1 MHNIKRTHGGKNI
14 SVRDGTCRVTFK
26 STDEF
31 PAKVTGNKMSEK
43 TVKNT
48 ILFPLVKDIFMI
60 QLTGAATVGCVH
72 ICFCK
77 YRFTYN
83 VRVFTFFSLT
93 LKLN

>member
-14 SVRDGTCRVTFK
+14 SVREGTCRVTFK
-26 STDEF
+26 PTDEF

-48 ILFPLVKDIFMI
+48 IHFPLVKDIFMI
-60 QLTGAATVGCVH
+60 QFTGAATVGCVH

-77 YRFTYN
+77 YRFTYTMY
-83 VRVFTFFSLT
+83 VYLLSSH
-93 LKLN
+93 

>member
-31 PAKVTGNKMSEK
+31 PAKVTGNKMSEI
-43 TVKNT
+43 TVNNT

-60 QLTGAATVGCVH
+60 QLTDAATVGCVH

-77 YRFTYN
+77 YRFTYTMY
-83 VRVFTFFSLT
+83 VYLLSSH
-93 LKLN
+93 